1 MPTSK
6 PSVLVISSASPSIGP
21 AVIGLQYYKALKQK
35 GLDVDFLTKY
45 PEPNHPEF
53 LWVVE
58 NGYDNKFYVK
68 LKRKLSWLLVGG
80 KPKEK
85 EHHFFYAY
93 EKWPPVPSHL
103 VLKAIK
109 KKYDLVFIL
118 FWQGLLSFDTV
129 EKIFDKL
136 HCQIQIGGVD
146 YSQMSGGCHFTGNC
160 QKYKTGCGS
169 CPAFRFSWKNDF
181 TAWNV
186 RFRKRVY
193 EKVKPIVAGNL
204 YMYQFYKE
212 SYLLKDA
219 RVEIGGIPIIDTDV
233 FQPKDKIVLRDKYN
247 ISKEKNYIIF
257 FGCQNLNDERKGM
270 RYLFEAFG
278 FLRQKMKKDFASV
291 LVISAGKNFE
301 FIKDKIPF
309 DSIGFGYVDLNVLS
323 DLYAM
328 ATCFVCPSIDDAGP
342 MMVNQSIC
350 CGTPVVG
357 FDMGAVK
364 QVVKNQG
371 TGICVP
377 LKDSEALAEG
387 IYKVLMMSQ
396 QEYQEMSACA
406 RQTGLNTSSFK
417 AQADLILSTYEKYYN
432 S

>member
-1 MPTSK
+1 MPISK
-6 PSVLVISSASPSIGP
+6 PSVLVISSASPSRGP

-35 GLDVDFLTKY
+35 GLEVDFLTKY

-68 LKRKLSWLLVGG
+68 LKRKLRWLLVGG
-80 KPKEK
+80 RPKEK
-85 EHHFFYAY
+85 EHFFFYTY
-93 EKWPPVPSHL
+93 EKWPPVPSRL

-118 FWQGLLSFDTV
+118 FWQRLLSFDTV
-129 EKIFDKL
+129 EKIYDKL

-160 QKYKTGCGS
+160 QNYKTGCGS
-169 CPAFRFSWKNDF
+169 CPAFRFNWKNDF

-212 SYLLKDA
+212 SYLLKNA
-219 RVEIGGIPIIDTDV
+219 RVEIGGIPIIDTDI
-233 FQPKDKIVLRDKYN
+233 FQPKDKIALRNKYN
-247 ISKEKNYIIF
+247 IPEEKNYIIF

-270 RYLFEAFG
+270 RYLLDAFV
-278 FLRQKMKKDFASV
+278 FLRQMIQDVANV

-301 FIKDKIPF
+301 SIKDKIPF
-309 DSIGFGYVDLNVLS
+309 DSIDFGYVDLNVLS
-323 DLYAM
+323 DLYSM

-377 LKDSEALAEG
+377 LKDSNALAEG
-387 IYKVLMMSQ
+387 MYKILTLPQ
-396 QEYQEMSACA
+396 IEYKEMSLCA
-406 RQTGLNTSSFK
+406 RQVAMATSSFE
-417 AQADLILSTYEKYYN
+417 AQANLILSTYAKYGN